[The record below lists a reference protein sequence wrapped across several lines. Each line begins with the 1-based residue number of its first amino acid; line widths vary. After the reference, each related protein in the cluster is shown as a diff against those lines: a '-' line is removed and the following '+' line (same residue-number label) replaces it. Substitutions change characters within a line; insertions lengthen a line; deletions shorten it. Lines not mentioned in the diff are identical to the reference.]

1 MIPFFF
7 RNSKIESRIFICL
20 FLFLIS
26 GCAQL
31 DGILPKLKPQN
42 DEKAS
47 PAAHSPST
55 VAAKQEALSEE
66 NRQLLSK
73 IEQLEQQVKSLEKK
87 QEKQS
92 DDFQLLQQQW
102 NTNFNLLERS
112 VEQSLSSNMNAEN
125 SDTIKAHVEENQ
137 NTEETSVAMNIT
149 SQVSLPALENYSLLK
164 KPASGTE
171 KRSLADQ
178 EMDETNDFDSGK
190 QEEIIIEEPGFAEA
204 EEVNHEDLED
214 TEDLPDPEAR
224 AVLTSEQDTE
234 TPPLKIEKTEK
245 TENNFSDPDLDPPDD
260 PFILIRHPGVKK
272 IYNQGMT
279 AIIKKNHK
287 QAIQVFENF
296 TERFPDDLDSDNAI
310 YWIGRSQLKLNQLEK
325 AEAAFRKVL
334 KLYEH
339 RPTSQGYKTPDS
351 IYMLGKINQQKN
363 LNQRASYYF
372 MEVIKRFPG
381 SAAARNAEQDLGSI
395 TQ

>member
-1 MIPFFF
+1 MISLFF

-31 DGILPKLKPQN
+31 DGILPKLKPQS

-92 DDFQLLQQQW
+92 EDFQLLQQQW

-125 SDTIKAHVEENQ
+125 SETIKTNVEEN
-137 NTEETSVAMNIT
+137 SVAMDIT

-224 AVLTSEQDTE
+224 AVLTSE
-234 TPPLKIEKTEK
+234 
-245 TENNFSDPDLDPPDD
+245 
-260 PFILIRHPGVKK
+260 
-272 IYNQGMT
+272 
-279 AIIKKNHK
+279 
-287 QAIQVFENF
+287 
-296 TERFPDDLDSDNAI
+296 
-310 YWIGRSQLKLNQLEK
+310 
-325 AEAAFRKVL
+325 
-334 KLYEH
+334 
-339 RPTSQGYKTPDS
+339 
-351 IYMLGKINQQKN
+351 
-363 LNQRASYYF
+363 
-372 MEVIKRFPG
+372 
-381 SAAARNAEQDLGSI
+381 
-395 TQ
+395 